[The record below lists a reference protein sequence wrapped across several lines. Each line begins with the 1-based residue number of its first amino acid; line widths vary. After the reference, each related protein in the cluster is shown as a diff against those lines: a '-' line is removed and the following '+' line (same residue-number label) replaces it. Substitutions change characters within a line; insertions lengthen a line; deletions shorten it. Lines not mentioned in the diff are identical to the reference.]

1 MENNFIQSIS
11 RQYGGEWEC
20 FREECSATY
29 TLTHYF
35 NLYGNKEYIRE
46 CKVKREDLIN
56 RVGSIL
62 KRRQEKVANIE
73 FLTGS
78 IYKGNYNEG

>member
-1 MENNFIQSIS
+1 MENSFIQSIS

-20 FREECSATY
+20 VREECSTTY

-35 NLYGNKEYIRE
+35 ILYGNKEYIRE
-46 CKVKREDLIN
+46 RNVKREDLIN
-56 RVGSIL
+56 RVGWIL
-62 KRRQEKVANIE
+62 KHRQEKVANIE

-78 IYKGNYNEG
+78 VYRGDFNGK